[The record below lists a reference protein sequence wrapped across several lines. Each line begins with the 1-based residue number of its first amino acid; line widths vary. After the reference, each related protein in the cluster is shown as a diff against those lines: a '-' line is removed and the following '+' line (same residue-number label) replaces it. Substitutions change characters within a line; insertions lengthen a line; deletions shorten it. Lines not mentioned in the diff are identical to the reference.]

1 MASPVSPP
9 RAAVPPVRPF
19 GSVTRCDATADGAHL
34 QSDAGA
40 AMHLAFLADGLLRVR
55 LAPFGRFSDGFSY
68 ALDPEA
74 DWPGPSGLEIEED
87 DDVATL
93 RTPMLTVRV
102 ERATGRLS
110 VRTPDGRPVLDD
122 ADAPGWAGEHVV
134 LTKRLRDGERVLGL
148 GDKTTA
154 LDRRGGRYA
163 HWNTDAF
170 AFERGT
176 DPLYKAIPFV
186 LGIGEDGLAYGLFVD
201 TPARSA
207 FDVGAADPERLTV
220 EAEAAELTYY
230 VFHDPAPLAIVQAFT
245 RLTGPMPMLPR
256 WALGYHQCR
265 YSYRS
270 ADEVRAVARG
280 FRERGI
286 PCDALYLDIHYM
298 DGYRVFTWDRDA
310 FPDPAGLI
318 RELKEDGFHTVV
330 IVDPGVKADDPD
342 YAVARDGLGRNVFCR
357 MPDGEP
363 YVGEVWPGPCYFPDF
378 TDPAARRWWGEL
390 HRDLLDAG
398 VDGVWNDMNEPAVFD
413 VEQEGAADVEENA
426 KTFPDDVRHHYEGR
440 GADHALAHNV
450 YGMQMVRATYD
461 GLRALRPDRRP
472 FVITRAAYAGTQR
485 YATGW
490 TGDNASTW
498 DHLRLALQQALSLNV
513 SGMAFVGADVGGFIG
528 APSGELLARWM
539 QLGALMPLFRN
550 HSGLDSPPQ
559 EPWAF
564 GEEVERVCREA
575 IELRYRLLPY
585 LYTQMHRAAEEAL
598 PMLRPL
604 ALAHPDDATI
614 RQHGPDGFY
623 VGPDLLAYPVLHE
636 GACEVEAYLPPNP
649 GGWFDLHTGAHYA
662 PGTTHRVEAPLGTL
676 PLFVRAGTVLPLGPV
691 RASTAEEAGELTLRV
706 YANGHSFASALYDD
720 AGDGWG
726 CDDGKA
732 CRLALRVEQGEGR
745 LALRAAFGD
754 SREPGWQG
762 YHVEIIGLDGGTRAV
777 LAETEPLPVSREG
790 GILRFQTPRLG
801 PISVEL

>member
-1 MASPVSPP
+1 
-9 RAAVPPVRPF
+9 
-19 GSVTRCDATADGAHL
+19 
-34 QSDAGA
+34 
-40 AMHLAFLADGLLRVR
+40 
-55 LAPFGRFSDGFSY
+55 
-68 ALDPEA
+68 
-74 DWPGPSGLEIEED
+74 
-87 DDVATL
+87 
-93 RTPMLTVRV
+93 VRV
-102 ERATGRLS
+102 ERATGCLC
-110 VRTPDGRPVLDD
+110 VLAPDGRSVLDD
-122 ADAPGWAGEHVV
+122 ADAPGWTAEHAV
-134 LTKRLRDGERVLGL
+134 LSKRLRDGERVLGL

-176 DPLYKAIPFV
+176 DPIYKTIPFV
-186 LGIGEDGLAYGLFVD
+186 LGIGEDGLSYGLFVD
-201 TPARSA
+201 APARSS

-220 EAEAAELTYY
+220 EAEAGELTYY
-230 VFHDPAPLAIVQAFT
+230 VFYDPSPLAIVQAFT
-245 RLTGPMPMLPR
+245 RLTGPMPMLPK

-286 PCDALYLDIHYM
+286 PCDALYFDIHYM

-318 RELKEDGFHTVV
+318 RELKEDGFHSVV

-342 YAVARDGLGRNVFCR
+342 YAVARDGLKQNVFCR
-357 MPDGEP
+357 MPDGAP
-363 YVGEVWPGPCYFPDF
+363 YVGDVWPGPCYFPDF

-398 VDGVWNDMNEPAVFD
+398 VDGVWNDMNEPAIFD

-461 GLRALRPDRRP
+461 GLKALRPDRRP

-490 TGDNASTW
+490 TGDNSSTW

-528 APSGELLARWM
+528 APSGELLARWT

-550 HSGLDSPPQ
+550 HSGLDTPPQ

-564 GEEVERVCREA
+564 GPEVERVCRDA

-598 PMLRPL
+598 PILRPL
-604 ALAHPDDATI
+604 ALVHPDDETI
-614 RQHGPDGFY
+614 RQLSPDGFY
-623 VGPDLLAYPVLHE
+623 VGPDLLAYPALHE
-636 GACEVEAYLPPNP
+636 GQREVGVYFPPNP
-649 GGWFDLHTGAHYA
+649 GGWFDFHTGAHYEA
-662 PGTTHRVEAPLGTL
+662 GATHRVAAPLGTL

-691 RASTAEEAGELTLRV
+691 RASTSVPAPELTLRV
-706 YANGHSFASALYDD
+706 YPGTGAFDATWYDD
-720 AGDGWG
+720 DGDGWG
-726 CDDGKA
+726 YAEGDRRHVTFRVAHARDG
-732 CRLALRVEQGEGR
+732 LRVRVEERGGGE
-745 LALRAAFGD
+745 
-754 SREPGWQG
+754 REVVR
-762 YHVEIIGLDGGTRAV
+762 YRVEVIGLAAAPRAV
-777 LAETEPLPVSREG
+777 MAEG
-790 GILRFQTPRLG
+790 GALGFESGSGTVRFQMPRLG
-801 PISVEL
+801 TFSVEL